1 MDDGIFGKDDS
12 EAEILRLERP
22 ATRSNWMTPDGTAFD
37 LTIPPT
43 VYPPREDTDLLCQTL
58 RGLGPG
64 KGQRLLEIG
73 CGSGAVSLYAASL
86 GYRVRA
92 CDINPY
98 AVAATKANAQHL
110 RHDLD
115 VHEGGP
121 GPRSD
126 GSVEQWSGTQPH
138 DVVVWNLPYLN
149 HDPTVE
155 EVLGPLEEAALLDTD
170 DKGLVSRLMT
180 QVSENQLISKNGIIL
195 LLVSGNERG
204 LDAEQEAQKNGF
216 AARCVSKHAF
226 EEGDGLRTIAI
237 WNPYTSASTHRF
249 ESLASTNQSALE
261 QSRSVGDLFTALQQ
275 TSGRG
280 RRGRAWSSEKSC
292 FAGTWTLALGP
303 PTMSP
308 GLMQIL
314 AGHAVIATHRI
325 LGVNESSMALKWPN
339 DVIQAA
345 QGNTG
350 KVAGVLVEGRSKG
363 EQSKIVVGIGVNFAS
378 EQSAEPSY
386 PIAHLLDA
394 VPKMKIEHY
403 ERVIHAIIASYFE
416 HHPKVKATS
425 QEDHLAVLMDELIRS
440 QELLGK
446 PFYRNEQWF
455 IEGLDVQGSLV
466 LGNHRQET
474 VVIPDGEDLQWPV
487 FMVD

>member
-195 LLVSGNERG
+195 LLVSGNEKMALLLDVFRSMRSKREMVYAPLQSGIHTPLHPPTG
-204 LDAEQEAQKNGF
+204 LNPSLRQINLLLNKVARSAICSPHCSKPLVAVV
-216 AARCVSKHAF
+216 AA
-226 EEGDGLRTIAI
+226 
-237 WNPYTSASTHRF
+237 
-249 ESLASTNQSALE
+249 
-261 QSRSVGDLFTALQQ
+261 
-275 TSGRG
+275 GRG
-280 RRGRAWSSEKSC
+280 PAKNRALLAHGR
-292 FAGTWTLALGP
+292 
-303 PTMSP
+303 
-308 GLMQIL
+308 
-314 AGHAVIATHRI
+314 
-325 LGVNESSMALKWPN
+325 
-339 DVIQAA
+339 
-345 QGNTG
+345 
-350 KVAGVLVEGRSKG
+350 
-363 EQSKIVVGIGVNFAS
+363 
-378 EQSAEPSY
+378 
-386 PIAHLLDA
+386 
-394 VPKMKIEHY
+394 
-403 ERVIHAIIASYFE
+403 
-416 HHPKVKATS
+416 
-425 QEDHLAVLMDELIRS
+425 
-440 QELLGK
+440 
-446 PFYRNEQWF
+446 
-455 IEGLDVQGSLV
+455 
-466 LGNHRQET
+466 
-474 VVIPDGEDLQWPV
+474 
-487 FMVD
+487 